1 MIDTFH
7 FTLSLTTSARQNCP
21 FRRAGSRLPRRA
33 SARDG
38 ARRRAAARAAAPRAR
53 DPLDQRRLRESKR
66 E

>member
-7 FTLSLTTSARQNCP
+7 FTLSLRRLRDKIALSGVCRERA
-21 FRRAGSRLPRRA
+21 RRAPRP
-33 SARDG
+33 
-38 ARRRAAARAAAPRAR
+38 AAAPRAR